1 MPLRN
6 STPRK
11 VPVPGPA
18 AAAIAPPL
26 PVPVIWQEQDEW
38 CWAACIVMAL
48 RYYGDGATEQCQL
61 AAELTGKNGCCADP
75 LDCDTPCE
83 PDDVQP
89 LYDKVGLLATGSLGV
104 PTFGDLESE
113 FAASRPV
120 EVATSANRAGHALIV
135 TWAGLQNGLP
145 HILLNDPEPPAT
157 VLWSYS
163 ELASKTIA
171 TWTGIA
177 IGEVE

>member
-1 MPLRN
+1 MPLKN
-6 STPRK
+6 STLQN
-11 VPVPGPA
+11 VPVAGAVALA
-18 AAAIAPPL
+18 ATAPL

-61 AAELTGKNGCCADP
+61 AAALTGKNGCCADP
-75 LDCDTPCE
+75 LDCNIPCE
-83 PDDVQP
+83 VDHVQP

-104 PTFGDLESE
+104 PAFGDLESQ
-113 FAASRPV
+113 FAASCPV
-120 EVATSANRAGHALIV
+120 EVATSVNAAGHALIV
-135 TWAGLQNGLP
+135 TWAGLQDGQP

-163 ELASKTIA
+163 ELTSRTIA

-177 IGEVE
+177 IEEVE